1 MRSFVYVSQVDFV
14 SSPIKRFTKTGIE
27 TEDGQ
32 TKDLD
37 LVFCAT
43 GKRALLSS
51 PPSLHPRSPLSLTI
65 TEDRKSVV

>member
-43 GKRALLSS
+43 GMSSPS
-51 PPSLHPRSPLSLTI
+51 PPSHGMYQHLHH
-65 TEDRKSVV
+65 